1 MNFKTK
7 LSSLMYPPIA
17 LALLAACSSNDVLE
31 NNNEPTT
38 QGQTLTIRATTGGED
53 GTRVSFD
60 KSTYATKWEES
71 DKVYIYAGGT
81 DKVGEFSVN
90 SITNDH
96 NAVLK
101 GTISGTLPTTTTTNI
116 TGYIYNSNVK
126 TSDSG
131 STAAV
136 ANYGKHI
143 DVDYSEQKGTWKDAM
158 SRCVLFGKG
167 TYNPANAS
175 QPVDMKFEYKTTF
188 FKLILDFGDETLNTT
203 ATMCLTGDN
212 MVSNSRIN
220 AIGTNA
226 GEQEY
231 AKDLFINIKD
241 VTITNGKA
249 TVYVAMYSQP
259 LKNVYLQAVLK
270 NGADGADGDVYD
282 FKISNG
288 ETAVTLEPGKV
299 YPIKRTGVKQEASS
313 TWEGEGSEAKPYLIK
328 SVADLKLLANKV
340 KDYTGDARYG
350 YNTKFFKLTSDLII
364 NGEWEPI
371 GNSKVTT
378 VSGKETTISHPFRGK
393 FNGAGH
399 TISGNITINNLEKNN
414 CAGLFGVIGNG
425 AVVKNLTTKINIDAH
440 SKGDSYTTTFT
451 GAIVGRAF
459 TNCTIENC
467 VNKGSVVS
475 TTQFVGGMI
484 GAIQLDGRTD
494 GQKVVVEACTNEGN
508 VINDINS
515 ASSTLSSGGLIGYVN
530 GSKDTAVK
538 STLEVKGCAVIGSTI
553 KLTKNKN
560 KGGIIGNILN
570 TGSAEQTIVT
580 ACLVNNLNIEKNG
593 NIASIV
599 SSPTGSTD
607 NQLLFTLNYCWT
619 NTKYGAG
626 FCKSTSAT
634 VNECKIASEEN
645 LGSFYTKMNN
655 AWNSATY
662 EFNSKGEIVE
672 KTK

>member
-1 MNFKTK
+1 MNIKTK

-31 NNNEPTT
+31 NNNETTT
-38 QGQTLTIRATTGGED
+38 QGQTLTINATTGGED

-60 KSTYATKWEES
+60 ESTYATKWVS
-71 DKVYIYAGGT
+71 TDKVYIYAGGT
-81 DKVGEFSVN
+81 DKVGEFSVS

-96 NAVLK
+96 NAVLT
-101 GTISGTLPTTTTTNI
+101 GSISGTLPTTATTNI

-131 STAAV
+131 LTAAV
-136 ANYGKHI
+136 DNYGKHI

-158 SRCVLFGKG
+158 SRCVLFGQG

-188 FKLILDFGDETLNTT
+188 FKLMLDFGDASLNTT
-203 ATMCLTGDN
+203 ASMCLTGDN

-241 VTITNGKA
+241 VAITNGKA

-282 FKISNG
+282 FNISNNAT
-288 ETAVTLEPGKV
+288 TAITLEPGKV
-299 YPIKRTGVKQEASS
+299 YPIERKGVKEKTS
-313 TWEGEGSEAKPYLIK
+313 TKWEGKGIEGDPFLIK
-328 SVADLKLLANKV
+328 SVADLKLLANRL
-340 KDYTGDARYG
+340 KDYTGDAQYG
-350 YNTKFFKLTSDLII
+350 YNDKHFELTSDIII

-393 FNGAGH
+393 FNGAGY

-425 AVVKNLTTKINIDAH
+425 AVIKNLTTKINIDAH
-440 SKGDSYTTTFT
+440 SKNDNTITTFT

-467 VNKGSVVS
+467 ANKGSVVS

-484 GAIQLDGRTD
+484 GAIQLDGKTD

-515 ASSTLSSGGLIGYVN
+515 TNSTLSSGGLIGNVN
-530 GSKDTAVK
+530 GSKDAAVK
-538 STLEVKGCAVIGSTI
+538 STLEVKGCSVIGSTI
-553 KLTKNKN
+553 KLTKNRN
-560 KGGIIGNILN
+560 KGGIIGNIQN

-580 ACLVNNLNIEKNG
+580 ACLVNNLNIEKAG
-593 NIASIV
+593 NTASIV
-599 SSPTGSTD
+599 SSPTGKTD
-607 NQLLFTLNYCWT
+607 NQILFTLNYCWADT
-619 NTKYGAG
+619 TYGSG
-626 FCKSTSAT
+626 FYKSTTAT
-634 VNECKIASEEN
+634 ANGCKIASDVA
-645 LGSFYTKMNN
+645 LDQFYTDMNN
-655 AWNSATY
+655 AWASPTY
-662 EFNSKGEIVE
+662 EFNSDGTI

>member
-1 MNFKTK
+1 MNIKTK
-7 LSSLMYPPIA
+7 LSSLMYAPLA
-17 LALLAACSSNDVLE
+17 LALLAACSSDDVLE
-31 NNNEPTT
+31 NNNETTT
-38 QGQTLTIRATTGGED
+38 QGQTLTINATTGGED

-60 KSTYATKWEES
+60 QTTYATKWVTT

-131 STAAV
+131 LTAAV
-136 ANYGKHI
+136 DNYGKHI
-143 DVDYSEQKGTWKDAM
+143 DVDYSEQKGTWEDAM

-167 TYNPANAS
+167 TYNPNNTD
-175 QPVDMKFEYKTTF
+175 QTVDMKFEYKTTF
-188 FKLILDFGDETLNTT
+188 FKLILDFGDPSINTK

-220 AIGTNA
+220 AIGANA

-241 VTITNGKA
+241 VAITNGKG

-259 LKNVYLQAVLK
+259 LKNVYLQAVLE
-270 NGADGADGDVYD
+270 NNDVYD
-282 FKISNG
+282 FNISNNAT
-288 ETAVTLEPGKV
+288 TAITLAPGKV
-299 YPIKRTGVKQEASS
+299 YPIERNGVKEETS
-313 TWEGEGSEAKPYLIK
+313 TKWEGKGIEGDPFLIK
-328 SVADLKLLANKV
+328 SVADLKLLANRL
-340 KDYTGDARYG
+340 KDYTGDAQYG
-350 YNTKFFKLTSDLII
+350 YNDKHFELTSDLII

-393 FNGAGH
+393 FNGARH

-425 AVVKNLTTKINIDAH
+425 AVIKNLTTKINIDAH
-440 SKGDSYTTTFT
+440 SKDDNTITTFT

-467 VNKGSVVS
+467 ANKGSVVS

-484 GAIQLDGRTD
+484 GAIQLDGKTD

-515 ASSTLSSGGLIGYVN
+515 TNSTLSSGGLIGNVN
-530 GSKDTAVK
+530 GSKNAAVK
-538 STLEVKGCAVIGSTI
+538 STLEVKGCSVIGSTI

-560 KGGIIGNILN
+560 KGGIIGNIQN

-580 ACLVNNLNIEKNG
+580 ACLVNNLNIEKAG
-593 NIASIV
+593 NTASIV
-599 SSPTGSTD
+599 SSPTGKTD
-607 NQLLFTLNYCWT
+607 NQILFTLNYCWADT
-619 NTKYGAG
+619 TYGSG
-626 FCKSTSAT
+626 FYKSTTAT
-634 VNECKIASEEN
+634 ANNCKIASEES
-645 LGSFYTKMNN
+645 LDSFYSKMNT
-655 AWNSATY
+655 AWGSNTY
-662 EFNSKGEIVE
+662 MFNSKGEIV
-672 KTK
+672 KK

>member
-17 LALLAACSSNDVLE
+17 LALLAACSSNVVLE
-31 NNNEPTT
+31 NNNETTT

-71 DKVYIYAGGT
+71 DMLFLYAGDT
-81 DKVGEFSVN
+81 ENVGVYTVDQIIDN
-90 SITNDH
+90 H
-96 NAVLK
+96 NAYFIGGITVPHEPV
-101 GTISGTLPTTTTTNI
+101 TI
-116 TGYIYNSNVK
+116 TGYVRNPNVK

-131 STAAV
+131 STT
-136 ANYGKHI
+136 ANNHFGKHI
-143 DVDYSEQKGTWKDAM
+143 DVDYSEQYGTWEDAM
-158 SRCVLFGKG
+158 SRCVLFGKS
-167 TYNPANAS
+167 TYDPNNPYKDFTL
-175 QPVDMKFEYKTTF
+175 DMKFEYKTTF
-188 FKLILDFGDETLNTT
+188 FKLILDFGDPSINTK

-241 VTITNGKA
+241 VAITNGKA

-282 FKISNG
+282 FNISNNAT
-288 ETAVTLEPGKV
+288 TAITLEPGKV
-299 YPIKRTGVKQEASS
+299 YPIERKGVKEETS
-313 TWEGEGSEAKPYLIK
+313 TKWEGKGIEGDPFLIK
-328 SVADLKLLANKV
+328 SVADLKLLANRL
-340 KDYTGDARYG
+340 KDYTGDAQYG
-350 YNTKFFKLTSDLII
+350 YNDKHFELTSDIII

-393 FNGAGH
+393 FNGAGY

-440 SKGDSYTTTFT
+440 SKNDNTLTTFT

-484 GAIQLDGRTD
+484 GAIQLDGKTD

-515 ASSTLSSGGLIGYVN
+515 TNSTLSSGGLIGNVN
-530 GSKDTAVK
+530 GSKNAAVK
-538 STLEVKGCAVIGSTI
+538 STLEVKGCSVIGSTI

-560 KGGIIGNILN
+560 KGGIIGNIQN

-580 ACLVNNLNIEKNG
+580 ACLVNNLNIEKAG
-593 NIASIV
+593 NTASIV
-599 SSPTGSTD
+599 SSPTGKTD
-607 NQLLFTLNYCWT
+607 NQILFTLNYCWADT
-619 NTKYGAG
+619 TYGSG
-626 FCKSTSAT
+626 FYKSTTAT
-634 VNECKIASEEN
+634 ANNCKIASEVT
-645 LGSFYTKMNN
+645 LGQFYKDMNT
-655 AWNSATY
+655 AWGSSTY
-662 EFNSKGEIVE
+662 EFNSDGTI

>member
-1 MNFKTK
+1 
-7 LSSLMYPPIA
+7 MYPPIA
-17 LALLAACSSNDVLE
+17 LALLAACSSDDVLE
-31 NNNEPTT
+31 NNNETTT
-38 QGQTLTIRATTGGED
+38 QGQTLTINATTGGED

-60 KSTYATKWEES
+60 ESTYATKWVS
-71 DKVYIYAGGT
+71 TDKVYIYAGGT
-81 DKVGEFSVN
+81 DKVGEFSVS

-96 NAVLK
+96 NAVLT
-101 GTISGTLPTTTTTNI
+101 GSISGTLPTTATTNI

-131 STAAV
+131 LTAAV
-136 ANYGKHI
+136 DNYGKHI

-158 SRCVLFGKG
+158 SRCVLFGQG

-188 FKLILDFGDETLNTT
+188 FKLMLDFRDPSINTI

-220 AIGTNA
+220 AIGANA

-241 VTITNGKA
+241 VAITNGKA

-259 LKNVYLQAVLK
+259 LKNVYLQAVLE
-270 NGADGADGDVYD
+270 NNDVYD
-282 FKISNG
+282 FNISNNAT
-288 ETAVTLEPGKV
+288 TAITLAPGKV
-299 YPIKRTGVKQEASS
+299 YPIERTGVKQEASS
-313 TWEGEGSEAKPYLIK
+313 TWEGEGSEKKPYLIK
-328 SVADLKLLANKV
+328 STADLKLLAKKL
-340 KDYTGDARYG
+340 KDYTNDAKYG
-350 YNTKFFKLTSDLII
+350 YNNKYFELTSDLII

-371 GNSKVTT
+371 GNSRVEI

-393 FNGAGH
+393 FNGARH

-425 AVVKNLTTKINIDAH
+425 AVIKNLTTKINIDAH
-440 SKGDSYTTTFT
+440 SKDDNTITTFT

-467 VNKGSVVS
+467 ANKGSVVS

-484 GAIQLDGRTD
+484 GAIQLDGKTD

-515 ASSTLSSGGLIGYVN
+515 TNGTLSSGGLIGNVN
-530 GSKDTAVK
+530 GSKDAAVK
-538 STLEVKGCAVIGSTI
+538 STLEVKGCSVIGATI
-553 KLTKNKN
+553 KLTKNKY
-560 KGGIIGNILN
+560 KGGIIGNIQN
-570 TGSAEQTIVT
+570 TGSAQQTTVT
-580 ACLVNNLNIEKNG
+580 ACLVNNLNIETGG

-599 SSPTGSTD
+599 SSSTGIDT
-607 NQLLFTLNYCWT
+607 NKLLFTLNYCWADV
-619 NTKYGAG
+619 KYGAG
-626 FCKSTSAT
+626 FYKAT
-634 VNECKIASEEN
+634 HATANECKIASEVT
-645 LGSFYTKMNN
+645 LGQFYKDMNT
-655 AWNSATY
+655 AWGSSTY
-662 EFNSKGEIVE
+662 EFNSDGTI

>member
-1 MNFKTK
+1 
-7 LSSLMYPPIA
+7 MYAPLA
-17 LALLAACSSNDVLE
+17 LALLAACSSDDVLE
-31 NNNEPTT
+31 NNNETTT
-38 QGQTLTIRATTGGED
+38 QGQTLTINATTGGEG

-60 KSTYATKWEES
+60 QTKYATKWETS
-71 DKVYIYAGGT
+71 DMVYIYAGGT
-81 DKVGEFSVN
+81 DKVGKFTVK

-101 GTISGTLPTTTTTNI
+101 GTISGELSTTATTDI
-116 TGYIYNSNVK
+116 TGYIHNSKVK

-131 STAAV
+131 SPAAV
-136 ANYGKHI
+136 TNYGKHI
-143 DVDYSEQKGTWKDAM
+143 DVDYSEQDGTWEDAM

-188 FKLILDFGDETLNTT
+188 FKLMLNFGDVSLNTK

-220 AIGTNA
+220 AIGANA

-241 VTITNGKA
+241 VTITKGKA

-259 LKNVYLQAVLK
+259 LKNVYLQAVLE
-270 NGADGADGDVYD
+270 NNDVYD
-282 FKISNG
+282 FNISSNNAT
-288 ETAVTLEPGKV
+288 TAITLEPGKV
-299 YPIKRTGVKQEASS
+299 YPIERTGVKQETSS
-313 TWEGEGSEAKPYLIK
+313 TWEGEGSETNPYLIK

-340 KDYTGDARYG
+340 KDYTGDAKYG
-350 YNTKFFKLTSDLII
+350 YNDKHFELNSDIII

-440 SKGDSYTTTFT
+440 SKNDNTLTTFT

-484 GAIQLDGRTD
+484 GAIQLDGKTD

-515 ASSTLSSGGLIGYVN
+515 INSTLSSGGLIGSVN
-530 GSKDTAVK
+530 GSKDATVK
-538 STLEVKGCAVIGSTI
+538 STLEVKGCSVIGATI

-560 KGGIIGNILN
+560 KGGIIGNIQN

-580 ACLVNNLNIEKNG
+580 ACLVNNLNIEKAG
-593 NIASIV
+593 NTASIV
-599 SSPTGSTD
+599 SSPTGKTD
-607 NQLLFTLNYCWT
+607 NQILFTLNYCWADT
-619 NTKYGAG
+619 TYGSG
-626 FCKSTSAT
+626 FYKSTTAT
-634 VNECKIASEEN
+634 ANNCKIASEES
-645 LGSFYTKMNN
+645 LDSFYSKMNT
-655 AWNSATY
+655 AWKSSTY
-662 EFNSKGEIVE
+662 EFNSDGTIKP